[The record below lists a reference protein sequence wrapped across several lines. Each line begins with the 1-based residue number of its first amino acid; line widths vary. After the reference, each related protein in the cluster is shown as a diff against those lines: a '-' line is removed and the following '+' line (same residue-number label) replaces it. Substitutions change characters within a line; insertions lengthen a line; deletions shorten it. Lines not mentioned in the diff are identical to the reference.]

1 VAVNRKRWGRAT
13 HGLLAFTERGIGT
26 MMHEE
31 FAERFAERLE
41 ACADALEQ
49 GGRPAGQGATATRA
63 TELRTAAAMA
73 REEAAAVTEEEA
85 PPPEAQA

>member
-1 VAVNRKRWGRAT
+1 
-13 HGLLAFTERGIGT
+13 

-41 ACADALEQ
+41 ARADALEH
-49 GGRPAGQGATATRA
+49 GVRPTGQGATATRA
-63 TELRTAAAMA
+63 NELRT
-73 REEAAAVTEEEA
+73 AAAVTEEEA

>member
-1 VAVNRKRWGRAT
+1 
-13 HGLLAFTERGIGT
+13 

-31 FAERFAERLE
+31 FAERLAERLQDR
-41 ACADALEQ
+41 ADALEQ
-49 GGRPAGQGATATRA
+49 GGRPSGNGATATRA
-63 TELRTAAAMA
+63 TELRMAAAMA

>member
-63 TELRTAAAMA
+63 TQLRTVAAMA
-73 REEAAAVTEEEA
+73 REEAAAVSEEEA

>member
-1 VAVNRKRWGRAT
+1 
-13 HGLLAFTERGIGT
+13 

-41 ACADALEQ
+41 ARADALEH
-49 GGRPAGQGATATRA
+49 GVRSPGQGATATRA
-63 TELRTAAAMA
+63 NELRTAAAIA

>member
-1 VAVNRKRWGRAT
+1 
-13 HGLLAFTERGIGT
+13 

-41 ACADALEQ
+41 DRADALEQ
-49 GGRPAGQGATATRA
+49 GGRPSGNGATATRA
-63 TELRTAAAMA
+63 TELRTAATMA

>member
-1 VAVNRKRWGRAT
+1 
-13 HGLLAFTERGIGT
+13 
-26 MMHEE
+26 MMHNE

-41 ACADALEQ
+41 ARADALER

-63 TELRTAAAMA
+63 TELRTAAEMA
-73 REEAAAVTEEEA
+73 REEAAVVTEEEA

>member
-1 VAVNRKRWGRAT
+1 
-13 HGLLAFTERGIGT
+13 

-31 FAERFAERLE
+31 FADRFAERLE
-41 ACADALEQ
+41 ARAGALEQ
-49 GGRPAGQGATATRA
+49 GVRPAGQGATSTRA
-63 TELRTAAAMA
+63 TELPTAAEMA

>member
-1 VAVNRKRWGRAT
+1 
-13 HGLLAFTERGIGT
+13 

-41 ACADALEQ
+41 ARADALEH
-49 GGRPAGQGATATRA
+49 GVRPTEQGATANRA
-63 TELRTAAAMA
+63 IELRTAAAMA

>member
-1 VAVNRKRWGRAT
+1 
-13 HGLLAFTERGIGT
+13 

-31 FAERFAERLE
+31 FAERFAERLV
-41 ACADALEQ
+41 ARADALEH
-49 GGRPAGQGATATRA
+49 GIRPAGQDASVTRA

-85 PPPEAQA
+85 SPPEAQA

>member
-1 VAVNRKRWGRAT
+1 
-13 HGLLAFTERGIGT
+13 

-41 ACADALEQ
+41 ARADALKQ

-63 TELRTAAAMA
+63 TERRRWRGRRLRW
-73 REEAAAVTEEEA
+73 
-85 PPPEAQA
+85 

>member
-1 VAVNRKRWGRAT
+1 
-13 HGLLAFTERGIGT
+13 

-41 ACADALEQ
+41 VQADALEQ
-49 GGRPAGQGATATRA
+49 GGRPAGQVAAATRA
-63 TELRTAAAMA
+63 TELRAAAEMA
-73 REEAAAVTEEEA
+73 RAEAAAVTEEEA